1 METFYHGT
9 SVLFKEFDL
18 GHALEGA
25 GKVKMGL
32 GIYLTNGYKRAALY
46 STKSPG
52 AKNYYVYTVEIPDL
66 TPENHIEFKMPVNPA
81 IVKRAEEKLGEPI
94 PQEETVDGKLFRKYI
109 AMTLAGKTP
118 SQKLTIEDENKAV
131 QLLLGIGVIYEK
143 VPFVWKDRPA
153 IHYDVVVM
161 KEGLM
166 RIVKIEQ
173 VDMTNGK
180 KRELVEGSQ
189 REVPLDSF

>member
-32 GIYLTNGYKRAALY
+32 GIYLTNGYKRAAHY

-52 AKNYYVYTVEIPDL
+52 AKNYYVYSVEIPDL
-66 TPENHIEFKMPVNPA
+66 TPENHITFKNPVNPT
-81 IVKRAEEKLGEPI
+81 IIKRVEEKLGEPI
-94 PQEETVDGKLFRKYI
+94 PQEEKADGKLFRKYI
-109 AMTLAGKTP
+109 AMKLAGKTP
-118 SQKLTIEDENKAV
+118 SQKLTPEDERKAIE
-131 QLLLGIGVIYEK
+131 LLLGIGVIYEK
-143 VPFVWKDRPA
+143 VPFVWKEPYD
-153 IHYDVVVM
+153 HYDVVVM
-161 KEGLM
+161 KDGLT
-166 RIVKIEQ
+166 RVVKIEQ
-173 VDMTNGK
+173 VDMTDGE
-180 KRELVEGSQ
+180 KRELIEGSQ